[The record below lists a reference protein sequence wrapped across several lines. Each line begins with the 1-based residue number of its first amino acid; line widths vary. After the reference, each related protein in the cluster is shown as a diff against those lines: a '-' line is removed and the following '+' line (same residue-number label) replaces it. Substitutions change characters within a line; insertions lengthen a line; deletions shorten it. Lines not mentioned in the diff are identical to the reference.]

1 MLEKVKV
8 GDLAIFKNGEEHKIK
23 YVNKTSRNVS
33 LGFNGQV
40 SCYIRDIETSTHWAY
55 RYNGEWDGD
64 IDDRNDIVKVIHIE
78 EG

>member
-8 GDLAIFKNGEEHKIK
+8 GDLAIFKNGEKRRIDC
-23 YVNKTSRNVS
+23 VCRNYNDVS
-33 LGFNGQV
+33 ICFDNPV
-40 SCYIRDIETSTHWAY
+40 SCETKNFNLSRWWAY
-55 RYNGEWDGD
+55 KYNGEWLGD